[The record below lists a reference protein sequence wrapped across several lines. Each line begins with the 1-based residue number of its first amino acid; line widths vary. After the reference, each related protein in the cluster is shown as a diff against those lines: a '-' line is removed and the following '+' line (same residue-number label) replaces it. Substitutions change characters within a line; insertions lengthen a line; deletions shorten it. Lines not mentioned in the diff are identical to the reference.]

1 MKEEE
6 ERLRAAMRRDSK
18 VKRIKEKSTRHGL
31 SSGYL
36 EGEGDDSEDS
46 DEGLNALKNRYKQKK
61 GGWFLDI
68 ILGSSW
74 RLHESRS
81 GRGLPD

>member
-36 EGEGDDSEDS
+36 EGEGDSEDS

-61 GGWFLDI
+61 GGAEYFSVTGCVNLEQNAR
-68 ILGSSW
+68 GS
-74 RLHESRS
+74 RKR
-81 GRGLPD
+81 

>member
-36 EGEGDDSEDS
+36 EGEGDSEDS

-61 GGWFLDI
+61 GGAESEYFSVTGCVNLEQNAR
-68 ILGSSW
+68 GSQK
-74 RLHESRS
+74 R
-81 GRGLPD
+81 

>member
-61 GGWFLDI
+61 GLYLVGHCL
-68 ILGSSW
+68 SCCRS
-74 RLHESRS
+74 HESRS
-81 GRGLPD
+81 ARGSPN

>member
-36 EGEGDDSEDS
+36 EGEGDSEDS

-61 GGWFLDI
+61 GR
-68 ILGSSW
+68 ILYCSTL
-74 RLHESRS
+74 RESRNLLERDTTE
-81 GRGLPD
+81 GF